1 MREGVQHSRPGLLVS
16 FSMASFSTSIPGRR
30 EARLPL
36 PAPAR
41 WLLVLGAQQGAA
53 PLCGICSVSPQTW
66 IFLWHPSAAA
76 GPAALTHGPGYGQA
90 ADVQCFVLLDRLPH
104 SIQDIHCQERRV
116 GWDPCPPKKLPGS
129 TPRPTGMHQAR
140 PRRSVCWAPHGPAGL
155 RAGGSSA
162 RRPWARGEQHS
173 PAVRWQGHGSCSQA
187 LCPRGGTLQRQ
198 VVSGDGFQRDGVWQP
213 AARYCSLGHDLQET
227 ECTGC
232 RTLRGSLM
240 ATVDTQ
246 TPSLWRVSRALRG
259 ETEAH
264 IGRGRAPVPPLTPE
278 TTLKHP
284 PVSTR
289 AMRGLCPPMPAG
301 PISPPW
307 STFCAGPWRCPWQ
320 ERCSGRRDT

>member
-1 MREGVQHSRPGLLVS
+1 MLRTSGSTASQHPGY
-16 FSMASFSTSIPGRR
+16 
-30 EARLPL
+30 PL
-36 PAPAR
+36 PR
-41 WLLVLGAQQGAA
+41 KKGWMG
-53 PLCGICSVSPQTW
+53 S
-66 IFLWHPSAAA
+66 
-76 GPAALTHGPGYGQA
+76 
-90 ADVQCFVLLDRLPH
+90 LP
-104 SIQDIHCQERRV
+104 
-116 GWDPCPPKKLPGS
+116 PPT
-129 TPRPTGMHQAR
+129 TPRVHPKAHRDASSQATTFCLLGT
-140 PRRSVCWAPHGPAGL
+140 PWPCWSSCWGQQP
-155 RAGGSSA
+155 SSA
-162 RRPWARGEQHS
+162 RRRWARGEQHS

-213 AARYCSLGHDLQET
+213 AACYCSLGHDLQET

-232 RTLRGSLM
+232 RMLRGSLM
-240 ATVDTQ
+240 ASMDTQ
-246 TPSLWRVSRALRG
+246 TPSPWRVSRALRG

-264 IGRGRAPVPPLTPE
+264 SGRGSAPVLPLTPE

-289 AMRGLCPPMPAG
+289 AMRGLCPPVPAG

>member
-1 MREGVQHSRPGLLVS
+1 MAVSDTLMREGVQHSRPGLLVS

-30 EARLPL
+30 EVRLPL

-41 WLLVLGAQQGAA
+41 WLLVLGAPQVAAPYVGLARYFSGIPQLPQGQQHLPMALGTGRLPMYSASYFWIDCLTASRISTAKKGGLDGIPAPPKNSQGPPQGPQGCIKPGHDVLSAGHPMALLIFMLGAA
-53 PLCGICSVSPQTW
+53 
-66 IFLWHPSAAA
+66 
-76 GPAALTHGPGYGQA
+76 
-90 ADVQCFVLLDRLPH
+90 
-104 SIQDIHCQERRV
+104 
-116 GWDPCPPKKLPGS
+116 
-129 TPRPTGMHQAR
+129 
-140 PRRSVCWAPHGPAGL
+140 
-155 RAGGSSA
+155 
-162 RRPWARGEQHS
+162 PWARGEQHS